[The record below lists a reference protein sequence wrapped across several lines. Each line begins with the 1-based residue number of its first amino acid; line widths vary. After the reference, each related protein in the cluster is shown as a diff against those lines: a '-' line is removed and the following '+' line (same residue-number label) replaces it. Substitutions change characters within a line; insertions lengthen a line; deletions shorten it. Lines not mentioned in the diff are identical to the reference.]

1 MGVDSIEE
9 KKVTPT
15 SAFSNPSRD
24 RARPANPTAKVK
36 NMSIKNLNSN
46 TGGATDSVPQNPLDF
61 LKSYA
66 GKWVTLKAKGFFII
80 DLVTKSGRIMRTDLF
95 NGNIAGR
102 YKVITDGSN
111 LRNIRDF
118 NGVMLRSHDQKI
130 LIRQL
135 AWVEINGQSV
145 RSTG

>member
-1 MGVDSIEE
+1 
-9 KKVTPT
+9 
-15 SAFSNPSRD
+15 
-24 RARPANPTAKVK
+24 
-36 NMSIKNLNSN
+36 MSIKNLNNN

-66 GKWVTLKAKGFFII
+66 GKRVTLKAKGLFII
-80 DLVTKSGRIMRTDLF
+80 DLVTKSGRIIRTDLF

-135 AWVEINGQSV
+135 EWVEINGQSV